1 MKRAEVQRAKQM
13 QAEEQITSEKI
24 SFFLLPRL
32 SQGTNRGESQS
43 YLRERDD
50 IRESARAFYIILYIF
65 VEKRETEDNE

>member
-1 MKRAEVQRAKQM
+1 M
-13 QAEEQITSEKI
+13 QAEEQITSENF

-32 SQGTNRGESQS
+32 SKQGTNFRGESQS

-65 VEKRETEDNE
+65 VEKRETEDKER